1 MSIYNTATTNKFA
14 FSTVTRPL
22 GNVQKNAIGT
32 TTNDGTSWYYVI
44 GVLDGSSIKLYV
56 NGSLETTTTGVS
68 GNLRSSTRGY
78 QIARYNGPT
87 YSNVTVG
94 EFEQYDYAI
103 TATQILNNF
112 NSTKTLYGY

>member
-14 FSTVTRPL
+14 FSTVTKA
-22 GNVQKNAIGT
+22 GFDVQNNAIGT

-44 GVLDGSSIKLYV
+44 GVIGDNSIKIYV
-56 NGSLETTTTGVS
+56 NGILETTTNNVF
-68 GNLRSSTRGY
+68 GNLRNSNIGY
-78 QIARYNGPT
+78 QMARYSGPT

-94 EFEQYDYAI
+94 QFEQYDYAI